1 MIDLLECYI
10 PPFHGDI
17 ILTVV
22 FGGVLS
28 GAGLGLIYMRGGT
41 TGGTELIARLVGS
54 KFQHVP
60 IGRLILLVD
69 AIVVA
74 SSARVYRNFQS
85 ALYAIIYIYVS
96 TALMDTLIYG
106 KNKGKMLLIVT
117 KAERQAAAAIMQ
129 RIQRGVTILKGAGA
143 YTGMERQILLCAIRP
158 SEVSL
163 LRTLVYDIDPS
174 AFVVVL
180 STDEVRGEGF
190 RPLIKYRVDYLLP
203 SAYTTLLHRSDNTLV
218 NLSVLLRK
226 NGDKTANFVSVGFAV
241 NGTAGFYHRQPATAY
256 RRGNIFFFNED
267 HGTYKTEFPPRELG
281 YGRKASDCAAREH
294 IHQKGLGGVILVVPE
309 RNDITACH
317 LRRFVKRPP
326 THPCAKAAGI
336 GFFTFLK
343 NDFPQPRP
351 FDYVGYLQLLAKR
364 CDRGIIVF
372 FSPETGIKGNC
383 RNLKRKAIKTA
394 QSLQHNKQSNAVL
407 AAREPHRDMVAR
419 LYHFISFD
427 CRLKP

>member
-1 MIDLLECYI
+1 MSGAEGNTGMNRENSRTWRIFADGVFYFVGSVLYAISIVVFIAPNNISPGGLTGVATQINYLIPVPIGTAILFMNIPLMLAAWKQIGLDFTIRTSICIVISSAMIDLLEFYI

-74 SSARVYRNFQS
+74 SSALVYRNFQS

-143 YTGMERQILLCAIRP
+143 YTGMERQILLCAVRP
-158 SEVSL
+158 SEVYL

-180 STDEVRGEGF
+180 STDEVLGEGF
-190 RPLIKYRVDYLLP
+190 RP
-203 SAYTTLLHRSDNTLV
+203 
-218 NLSVLLRK
+218 
-226 NGDKTANFVSVGFAV
+226 
-241 NGTAGFYHRQPATAY
+241 
-256 RRGNIFFFNED
+256 FN
-267 HGTYKTEFPPRELG
+267 K
-281 YGRKASDCAAREH
+281 
-294 IHQKGLGGVILVVPE
+294 I
-309 RNDITACH
+309 
-317 LRRFVKRPP
+317 
-326 THPCAKAAGI
+326 
-336 GFFTFLK
+336 
-343 NDFPQPRP
+343 
-351 FDYVGYLQLLAKR
+351 
-364 CDRGIIVF
+364 
-372 FSPETGIKGNC
+372 
-383 RNLKRKAIKTA
+383 
-394 QSLQHNKQSNAVL
+394 
-407 AAREPHRDMVAR
+407 
-419 LYHFISFD
+419 
-427 CRLKP
+427 